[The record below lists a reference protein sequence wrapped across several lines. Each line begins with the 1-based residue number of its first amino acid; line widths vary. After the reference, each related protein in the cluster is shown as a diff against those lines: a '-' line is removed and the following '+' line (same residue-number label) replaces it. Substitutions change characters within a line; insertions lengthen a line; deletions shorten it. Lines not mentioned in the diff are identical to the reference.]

1 MNISDKKLTP
11 HGVCVLWEWEWIED
25 MELFEPSIE
34 NQEDS
39 DHDTQNSTES
49 EVPPSSVPTI
59 PVTHTVTF
67 KCIGTVRS
75 PAYQN
80 TLKKVCEL
88 RTEGHEVP
96 INIFCEPEN
105 PIDSKA
111 IAFRCQIKASY
122 NWCLASGIG
131 ESDNSVTQKKP
142 KAAGSVLEGNQARLL
157 DLVVSFER
165 LVVTLPPEPS
175 LV

>member
-1 MNISDKKLTP
+1 M
-11 HGVCVLWEWEWIED
+11 WEWEWIED
-25 MELFEPSIE
+25 MEEPSTE
-34 NQEDS
+34 SQEDS
-39 DHDTQNSTES
+39 DHDSDSTDS
-49 EVPPSSVPTI
+49 EVPPSCVATI